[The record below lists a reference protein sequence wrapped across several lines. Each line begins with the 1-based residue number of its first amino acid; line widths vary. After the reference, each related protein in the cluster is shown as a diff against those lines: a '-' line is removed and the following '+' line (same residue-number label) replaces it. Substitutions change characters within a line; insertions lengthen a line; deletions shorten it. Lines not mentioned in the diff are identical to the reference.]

1 MKQENNDFCA
11 TNKTVNLLCENA
23 EQKKRERERDE
34 SNG

>member
-11 TNKTVNLLCENA
+11 TNKNINLLCENV
-23 EQKKRERERDE
+23 EQKERERDE